1 MGKRIITSIKRP
13 DSALIELFRGKAAA
27 NISDCTGRLFAMDS
41 RIRPMGRGKLLVGPA
56 FTVNAAMAD
65 NLLFHK
71 ALLMVQPGDV
81 LVVNACGDRDYSVCG
96 DIMFQI
102 ARKAGA
108 AGMVIDGCIRD
119 MDFLT
124 ESDFPVFA
132 IGVTPR
138 GPYKNGPGEI
148 NTDICCGGQVVHP
161 GDLIVGDADGITV
174 VDPGDMTGVLAELEK
189 VIEKEA
195 GFDEMIAQG
204 RWADESPLARLVNQT
219 LSEQGY
225 LIIE

>member
-81 LVVNACGDRDYSVCG
+81 LVVNACGDRNYSVCG